1 MIFSNERK
9 HTIKN
14 QLRKF
19 WGGQEFLKSANVLF
33 KKHRSLLGL
42 NNVTMLNC
50 QSCSFPATSSLY
62 VIHLFYSLSET
73 DKMLFFTFS
82 QTEMMLQDVL

>member
-1 MIFSNERK
+1 M
-9 HTIKN
+9 
-14 QLRKF
+14 
-19 WGGQEFLKSANVLF
+19 
-33 KKHRSLLGL
+33 
-42 NNVTMLNC
+42 NNNTMLNC

-62 VIHLFYSLSET
+62 VIHLLYSLSET